1 MINRSLDKPLQ
12 LLAVIGIVLYF
23 TVVLLSSYL
32 SGPHSANEETDG
44 VPAITGQQAADT
56 AVRFVR
62 QHFTLANDYKTSTLY
77 QTHAERSGYLQ
88 KEHLSKTYAERF
100 TKLPLD
106 YYEVEIND
114 SATSKTYYIDI
125 NYSNQQVIGWRTYI
139 SPSTKA
145 DTVAAPVADP
155 QLLAEQTIAEQG
167 YSLADFT
174 KLDSAPD
181 LNNKNGAASS
191 PGRML
196 VYESKTDLIGQAKL
210 QLSLRISKGQVISFQ
225 PDFTIPAAFQSWKKV
240 QNNSASLMTNISMGV
255 SLVMAATALFIIIRF
270 RRAITFR
277 RGLWLTFIFLAIYI
291 GNNFNML
298 PAFRTNHTAGPS
310 QFEALF
316 YLWFLN
322 IIIAMMAV
330 SVYLSVLAGRQMW
343 SRYSW
348 NPLPDWQDAAF
359 GSLVWKAMTRGYLLC
374 FFILGVQQVLFFVA
388 EHAFDV
394 WAVNDAADSVLNMTI
409 PGLFPLMAWAAA
421 ISEETVYRLFGIAFF
436 LKIVRIRF
444 LAVLLP
450 SIIWAMSHTQYPIYP
465 VYTRLVEVT
474 IIGIIFGYAFLKYG
488 FMTVLFAHASMDS
501 ILMGLS
507 LYSLGDWNH
516 ILIGSFYLIFTG
528 LVGWVLYKLHGN
540 KKRRA
545 LSMPR
550 LDPD

>member
-1 MINRSLDKPLQ
+1 MINRSLDRPLQ
-12 LLAVIGIVLYF
+12 LLAVVGIILYF
-23 TVVLLSSYL
+23 TVILISSYL
-32 SGPHSANEETDG
+32 SGPPPSNEEADG
-44 VPAITGQQAADT
+44 LPTITQQAAADT
-56 AVRFVR
+56 AVLFAR
-62 QHFTLANDYKTSTLY
+62 QHFALSDDHKTSTLY
-77 QTHAERSGYLQ
+77 QTHSERSGYLQ
-88 KEHLSKTYAERF
+88 KEHLFNSYTERYAQ
-100 TKLPLD
+100 LPLD

-114 SATSKTYYIDI
+114 LASSKTYYIDI
-125 NYSNQQVIGWRTYI
+125 NYSNQKVLGWKTYV
-139 SPSTKA
+139 SPSSKA
-145 DTVAAPVADP
+145 DTVSAPGVDP
-155 QLLAEQTIAEQG
+155 QLLAEQTIKEQG
-167 YSLADFT
+167 YSPTNFT
-174 KLDSAPD
+174 LLGTVPD
-181 LNNKNGAASS
+181 LNKKNNAATPS
-191 PGRML
+191 GRVL

-210 QLSLRISKGQVISFQ
+210 QLTLNVSKGQVVSFQ
-225 PDFTIPAAFQSWKKV
+225 PDFKIPAAFEEWKEK
-240 QNNSASLMTNISMGV
+240 QNSSASLMTNISMGV
-255 SLVMAATALFIIIRF
+255 SLIMAATALFIIIRY
-270 RRAITFR
+270 RRQITFR
-277 RGLWLTFIFLAIYI
+277 RGLWLTLIFLIIYI

-298 PAFRTNHTAGPS
+298 PAFRTSHTAGPS

-348 NPLPDWQDAAF
+348 NPLPEWQDPAF
-359 GSLVWKAMTRGYLLC
+359 GSQVWVAMTRGYLLC
-374 FFILGVQQVLFFVA
+374 FFILGVQQVLFFIA

-394 WAVNDAADSVLNMTI
+394 WSVNDAADSVLNMTY
-409 PGLFPLMAWAAA
+409 PALFPLMAWAAA

-474 IIGIIFGYAFLKYG
+474 IIGVIFGYAFLKYG

-507 LYSLGDWNH
+507 LYGLGDWMH
-516 ILIGSFYLIFTG
+516 IVVGSFYLIFPG
-528 LVGWVLYKLHGN
+528 LVGWLLYRLHGN